1 MNYLTNFT
9 NYSKSSGHSGSSQK
23 SHAVRASPTDAV
35 ATPLNRFANSSNII
49 IPPLLLK
56 LFKSI

>member
-49 IPPLLLK
+49 IPP
-56 LFKSI
+56 